1 MEKSVLNP
9 RSISNYQFIIT
20 MLSRKNWIYLTV
32 FILALFELP
41 PVIAREASPRNTV
54 EILLNSITNLK
65 TGKPL
70 TPEEVKENDI
80 LSYRALALL
89 NIREISRKA
98 LGKYWKKRT
107 LTEQK
112 VFIDLLSRMFIKE
125 AFPNSGKFFSALK
138 LIYSQTTIKES
149 KANVPLTVVH
159 EKEGEI
165 NIDFHLQKYRDQ
177 WQVVDV
183 DLDEISM
190 RNNMRSQLY
199 KVISKNNYQELV
211 RRIKKKLT
219 KY

>member
-1 MEKSVLNP
+1 
-9 RSISNYQFIIT
+9 
-20 MLSRKNWIYLTV
+20 MLSRKNWICLTV

-41 PVIAREASPRNTV
+41 PVIAKEASPRNTV

-98 LGKYWKKRT
+98 LGKYWKKRS

-159 EKEGEI
+159 ENEGEI
-165 NIDFHLQKYRDQ
+165 SIDFHLQKYGDQ

>member
-1 MEKSVLNP
+1 
-9 RSISNYQFIIT
+9 

-32 FILALFELP
+32 FILALFELS
-41 PVIAREASPRNTV
+41 PVIAKEASPRNTV

-98 LGKYWKKRT
+98 LGKYWKKRS

-112 VFIDLLSRMFIKE
+112 VFIDLLSRMLIKE

-138 LIYSQTTIKES
+138 LIYGQTTINES

-165 NIDFHLQKYRDQ
+165 NIDFHLQKYGDQ

-211 RRIKKKLT
+211 RRIKAKLS

>member
-1 MEKSVLNP
+1 
-9 RSISNYQFIIT
+9 

-32 FILALFELP
+32 FILALFELS
-41 PVIAREASPRNTV
+41 PVIAKEASPRNTV

-98 LGKYWKKRT
+98 LGKYWKKRS

-112 VFIDLLSRMFIKE
+112 VFIDLLSQMFVKE

-211 RRIKKKLT
+211 RRIKEKLT

>member
-1 MEKSVLNP
+1 
-9 RSISNYQFIIT
+9 

-32 FILALFELP
+32 FILALFELS
-41 PVIAREASPRNTV
+41 PVIAKEASPRNTV
-54 EILLNSITNLK
+54 EILLSSITNLK

-138 LIYSQTTIKES
+138 LIYGQPTINKS

-165 NIDFHLQKYRDQ
+165 NIDFHLQKYHDQ

-211 RRIKKKLT
+211 RRIKEKLT

>member
-1 MEKSVLNP
+1 
-9 RSISNYQFIIT
+9 

-32 FILALFELP
+32 FILALFELS
-41 PVIAREASPRNTV
+41 PVIAKEASPRNTV
-54 EILLNSITNLK
+54 EILLSSITNLK

-70 TPEEVKENDI
+70 TPEEVKKNDI

-98 LGKYWKKRT
+98 LGKHWKKRS

-112 VFIDLLSRMFIKE
+112 VFIDLLSQMFIKE

-159 EKEGEI
+159 KKEGEI
-165 NIDFHLQKYRDQ
+165 NIDFHLQKHRDQ

-199 KVISKNNYQELV
+199 KIISKNNYQELV
-211 RRIKKKLT
+211 RRIKEKLT

>member
-1 MEKSVLNP
+1 
-9 RSISNYQFIIT
+9 

-32 FILALFELP
+32 FILALFELS
-41 PVIAREASPRNTV
+41 PVIAKEASPRNTV

-98 LGKYWKKRT
+98 LGKYWKKRS

-112 VFIDLLSRMFIKE
+112 VFIDLLSQMFVKE

-165 NIDFHLQKYRDQ
+165 NIDFHLQKYGDQ

-211 RRIKKKLT
+211 RRIKEKLT

>member
-1 MEKSVLNP
+1 
-9 RSISNYQFIIT
+9 

-32 FILALFELP
+32 FILALFELS
-41 PVIAREASPRNTV
+41 PVIAKEASPRNTV

-98 LGKYWKKRT
+98 LGKYWKKRS

-165 NIDFHLQKYRDQ
+165 NIDFHLQKYSDQ

-183 DLDEISM
+183 DLDGISM

-211 RRIKKKLT
+211 RRIKEKIAE
-219 KY
+219 Y

>member
-1 MEKSVLNP
+1 
-9 RSISNYQFIIT
+9 

-32 FILALFELP
+32 FILALFELS
-41 PVIAREASPRNTV
+41 PVIAKEASPRNTV
-54 EILLNSITNLK
+54 EILLSSITNLK

-98 LGKYWKKRT
+98 LGKYWKKRS

-138 LIYSQTTIKES
+138 LIYGQTTINES

-165 NIDFHLQKYRDQ
+165 NIDFHLQKYGDQ

>member
-1 MEKSVLNP
+1 
-9 RSISNYQFIIT
+9 

-32 FILALFELP
+32 FILALFELS
-41 PVIAREASPRNTV
+41 PVIAKEASPRNTV
-54 EILLNSITNLK
+54 EILLSSITNLK

-98 LGKYWKKRT
+98 LGKYWKKRS

-125 AFPNSGKFFSALK
+125 AFQNSGKFFSALK
-138 LIYSQTTIKES
+138 LIYSQTTIKKS

-165 NIDFHLQKYRDQ
+165 NIDFHLKKYRDQ

-190 RNNMRSQLY
+190 RNNMRSQLH
-199 KVISKNNYQELV
+199 KIISKNNYQELV
-211 RRIKKKLT
+211 RRIKDKLT

>member
-1 MEKSVLNP
+1 
-9 RSISNYQFIIT
+9 

-32 FILALFELP
+32 FILALFELS
-41 PVIAREASPRNTV
+41 PVIAKEASPRNTV

-98 LGKYWKKRT
+98 LGKYWKNRT
-107 LTEQK
+107 FTEQK
-112 VFIDLLSRMFIKE
+112 VFIDLLSQMFIKE

-138 LIYSQTTIKES
+138 LIYSQTTIKEL

>member
-1 MEKSVLNP
+1 
-9 RSISNYQFIIT
+9 

-32 FILALFELP
+32 FILALFELS
-41 PVIAREASPRNTV
+41 PVIAKEASPRNTV
-54 EILLNSITNLK
+54 EILLSSITNLK

-70 TPEEVKENDI
+70 TPDEVKENDI
-80 LSYRALALL
+80 LSYRALALM
-89 NIREISRKA
+89 NIREISREA
-98 LGKYWKKRT
+98 LGKYWKKRS

-125 AFPNSGKFFSALK
+125 AFPSSGKFFSALK
-138 LIYSQTTIKES
+138 LIYGQTTINES

-199 KVISKNNYQELV
+199 KIISKNNYQELV